1 MLDKTYWD
9 PAHKVKADIEKTL
22 EVARDYFLLIQR
34 KLLVLIFFIIICEER
49 KQKVLILNS
58 SEKFV
63 MVLANIGHVRFN
75 VV

>member
-1 MLDKTYWD
+1 M
-9 PAHKVKADIEKTL
+9 
-22 EVARDYFLLIQR
+22 
-34 KLLVLIFFIIICEER
+34 ICEER

>member
-1 MLDKTYWD
+1 MSDETYWD

-34 KLLVLIFFIIICEER
+34 KLFVLIFFIIICEER

-63 MVLANIGHVRFN
+63 MV
-75 VV
+75 